1 MVATEGLNFVLNGS
15 VTVSTTFS
23 SFWLTTNVTTTISG
37 ASLTLLNAG
46 LTVGSGGELIQ
57 AAPLYL
63 RIPASYI
70 GVRLAQGATWRQESS
85 VEALVSEAPP
95 GGGSQPTITA
105 AADAR
110 WHQNA
115 DVDIVNASTGVFL
128 NSAVLWDQTG
138 FANVSCGCYA
148 AVYLNSGATWQQ
160 RANASISTR
169 ITEVQWIQQA
179 YTHISWTGS
188 AGSYT
193 AMSPSPTPSA
203 TPSPVIQT
211 ASNVTIA
218 NALALQFYQSVPAVN
233 LVPKVESGGQDQQV
247 LRKEE
252 AVVVTLGS
260 ITEVGPAAEVRQTAI
275 IDAGVWTTFA
285 DTRYGASQS
294 FVFTAPLHINS
305 HTSEPAGQLQLR
317 YFLFDLPTNI
327 SFIDANTSSPA
338 GPVDPLLITP
348 DLAKMSVA
356 LQVWPWLPQA
366 EGDHHEL
373 VLRFTISP
381 PFTSFVRR
389 NDTPQAG
396 ITTFE
401 LSGQHAG
408 EVTTTLRLVDV
419 VELDGQA
426 VLGPAK
432 VSFDVDPATSQ
443 LVLRF
448 GHFNST
454 LLYDPGTQSIAP
466 STSPLVMV

>member
-1 MVATEGLNFVLNGS
+1 M
-15 VTVSTTFS
+15 
-23 SFWLTTNVTTTISG
+23 
-37 ASLTLLNAG
+37 
-46 LTVGSGGELIQ
+46 
-57 AAPLYL
+57 
-63 RIPASYI
+63 
-70 GVRLAQGATWRQESS
+70 
-85 VEALVSEAPP
+85 
-95 GGGSQPTITA
+95 
-105 AADAR
+105 
-110 WHQNA
+110 
-115 DVDIVNASTGVFL
+115 
-128 NSAVLWDQTG
+128 
-138 FANVSCGCYA
+138 
-148 AVYLNSGATWQQ
+148 
-160 RANASISTR
+160 
-169 ITEVQWIQQA
+169 
-179 YTHISWTGS
+179 
-188 AGSYT
+188 
-193 AMSPSPTPSA
+193 
-203 TPSPVIQT
+203 
-211 ASNVTIA
+211 
-218 NALALQFYQSVPAVN
+218 
-233 LVPKVESGGQDQQV
+233 
-247 LRKEE
+247 
-252 AVVVTLGS
+252 VVTLGS

-275 IDAGVWTTFA
+275 IDAGTTNPLLRFNHLLPHSSPSNIGVWTTFA